1 MTLSYLAAFR
11 LRFRT
16 SERSVAAM
24 AIEDALSVPD
34 LIATVRFCNGVI
46 DNLLREVERL
56 TSALTPFADLVPD
69 REEQCG
75 KADGEALVA
84 VQVGLEHL
92 KAAREAIHAAT
103 SSGGNYPD
111 AAGLFLRS
119 NPALVLP
126 SGSSAHQVAVIP
138 DSPRTVNA

>member
-1 MTLSYLAAFR
+1 
-11 LRFRT
+11 
-16 SERSVAAM
+16 M
-24 AIEDALSVPD
+24 ATEDALSVPD
-34 LIATVRFCNGVI
+34 LIETVRFCNGVI

-69 REEQCG
+69 REDEGG

-103 SSGGNYPD
+103 PAGGNHHV
-111 AAGLFLRS
+111 AAGLFLRDD
-119 NPALVLP
+119 PLRVRAG
-126 SGSSAHQVAVIP
+126 GSSAKEAAVITG
-138 DSPRTVNA
+138 SAQAVSA